1 MVKTVDSTL
10 TYRKP
15 TAEDGQQVWQ
25 LVKDTGVLDLNSSYA
40 YIMFCDYF
48 AETCTVAVEEGK
60 IVGFVSA
67 FMKPADPS
75 VLFVWQVAV
84 DASQRG
90 KGVATSLIKDVLK
103 RKECKEIQ
111 MIELTISPSNEA
123 SQSLFKK
130 VARELHCEINASEG
144 YPATW
149 FPGGAHEDEDV
160 YRIGPIRQL

>member
-1 MVKTVDSTL
+1 MKTVDGKL
-10 TYRKP
+10 TFRKP
-15 TAEDGQQVWQ
+15 TGQDGKGVWQ

-48 AETCTVAVEEGK
+48 ADTCTVAEEQGR

-67 FMKPADPS
+67 FRHPAKADT
-75 VLFVWQVAV
+75 LFVWQVAV

-90 KGVATSLIKDVLK
+90 KGVATSLIQDILK
-103 RKECKEIQ
+103 RENCRDVRQ
-111 MIELTISPSNEA
+111 IELTISPSNSA
-123 SQSLFKK
+123 SQALFKRI
-130 VARELHCEINASEG
+130 ARELNSEINVSKG

-160 YRIGPIRQL
+160 YRIGPIPQQ

>member
-1 MVKTVDSTL
+1 MKTVDSTL

-15 TAEDGQQVWQ
+15 TAQDGQQVWQ

-48 AETCTVAVEEGK
+48 ADTCTVAEEAGK

-67 FMKPADPS
+67 FRSPKNPS
-75 VLFVWQVAV
+75 ALFVWQVAV

-90 KGVATSLIKDVLK
+90 KGVATSLIQDVLK
-103 RKECKEIQ
+103 RESCQ
-111 MIELTISPSNEA
+111 DVSALELTISPSNEA
-123 SQSLFKK
+123 SQSLFKRI
-130 VARELHCEINASEG
+130 ARELNCEIKVSEG
-144 YPATW
+144 YPAAW

-160 YRIGPIRQL
+160 YQIGPIRQP